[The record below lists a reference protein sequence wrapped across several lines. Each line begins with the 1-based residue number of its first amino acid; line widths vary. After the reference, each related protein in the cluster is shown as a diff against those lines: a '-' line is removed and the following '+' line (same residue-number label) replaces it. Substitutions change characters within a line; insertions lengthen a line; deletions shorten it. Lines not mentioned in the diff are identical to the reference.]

1 LKLLLNG
8 ASRNRQH
15 ADIAKDCGHPNVA
28 LTGYAY
34 QEAVPLL
41 LAVLGAR
48 LLTKGASR
56 KFDGQIAQLRAHRA
70 NFILVPM
77 VDAQVK

>member
-15 ADIAKDCGHPNVA
+15 ADIAKDCGPPNVA
-28 LTGYAY
+28 LAAYAY

-41 LAVLGAR
+41 LAIVVKIHALSAFV
-48 LLTKGASR
+48 TAQMER
-56 KFDGQIAQLRAHRA
+56 K
-70 NFILVPM
+70 M
-77 VDAQVK
+77 